1 MIIFDLACSDEHRF
15 EGWFRSALDFT
26 EQQARGL
33 VACPHCGSVAVR
45 RLPSILHVGSAAS
58 ARTTT
63 AVAESGPPPGE
74 AATRAPVLGAAQ
86 LSALRTV
93 VEEIVSRT
101 EDVGNQFA
109 DEARK
114 IHYHEAPARPIRG
127 LASEDDCSALEDEG
141 IDILRLRS
149 VKPENLN

>member
-15 EGWFRSALDFT
+15 EGWFRSAADFS

-33 VACPHCGSVAVR
+33 VACPHCGAVAIR
-45 RLPSILHVGSAAS
+45 RLPSILHVGSAA
-58 ARTTT
+58 ATRT
-63 AVAESGPPPGE
+63 AVAECDPAPSKI
-74 AATRAPVLGAAQ
+74 TSRAPVPGVAQ
-86 LSALRTV
+86 LSVLRAV

-127 LASEDDCSALEDEG
+127 LASEDDCSALADEG
-141 IDILRLRS
+141 IDILRLPS
-149 VKPENLN
+149 VKPEDLN